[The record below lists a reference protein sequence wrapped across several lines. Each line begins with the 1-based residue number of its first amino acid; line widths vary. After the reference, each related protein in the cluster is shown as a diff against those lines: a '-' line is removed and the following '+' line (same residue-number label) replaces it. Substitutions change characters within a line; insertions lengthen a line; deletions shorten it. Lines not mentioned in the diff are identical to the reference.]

1 MTRWRGGRTGPLS
14 VVSAL
19 HGVVAD
25 YMRPDSE
32 VPKPDELDFASR
44 FTTLLA
50 LAALFIPFFV
60 YEFIATGNTPAAI
73 ALLITA
79 CVMIASACVYK
90 WTGWQG
96 AARDM
101 FLGGLCIF
109 LLWEASFFD
118 TIYSPGT
125 VWFGVLAV
133 VAILLGSL
141 RAGAGWIAVGL
152 AGIAGTY
159 LFTGDRD
166 AFTLITSPGYELLFT
181 VSVSGM
187 IFATFLFVAIIDA
200 GRSDAHARLVSANA
214 RNRRLAERDELT
226 GLFNRRALS
235 NLLEDLLV
243 SQSRETAVIFMDLD
257 GFKDVNDTY
266 GHDIGDALLQE
277 IAESLQ
283 AMSERAGATVAR
295 LGGDEFAVVVSG
307 PDAAMKS
314 DKIAQDML
322 EAVAAPFDLS
332 GRRANVGVSMGLA
345 TSGPGIDAT
354 ELMRQADVALYA
366 AKNSGRMRICRYNRE
381 LDAVRTRRRKIA
393 ALLAKALQAGDLQV
407 HYQPIVGSKSLAIT
421 GVEALARWTTTNG
434 EVVQPDEFISIAEE
448 AGVID
453 QLGLFVLE
461 RACRD
466 WTGWPDITVAVNL
479 SPVQFRSPTL
489 IDDVVSILAKTGFEP
504 CRLELEVTEGYLIE
518 HRERAQPVIGK
529 LRQQGIRVVL
539 DDFGSGY
546 SSIGYLRQYEFD
558 RLKIDRS
565 LVTNVAVDETA
576 RSIIQAVAILARS
589 LSLSL
594 TAEGVEDEE
603 TARLLRLAGCDR
615 LQGYCFG
622 RPQPRANLAP
632 MINPK
637 AGAANSTS

>member
-1 MTRWRGGRTGPLS
+1 
-14 VVSAL
+14 
-19 HGVVAD
+19 
-25 YMRPDSE
+25 MRPDSE

-101 FLGGLCIF
+101 FLGGLFIF

-181 VSVSGM
+181 VSVCGM

-214 RNRRLAERDELT
+214 RNRRLAKRDELT

-235 NLLEDLLV
+235 NLLEDVLV

-277 IAESLQ
+277 IAESLR

-307 PDAAMKS
+307 TDAAMKS

-393 ALLAKALQAGDLQV
+393 ALLAKALQAGELEV